1 MVEREGPRWDCALLL
16 LHPKFPTFLDVKL
29 VKNQINGKEHIVLK
43 ENASMEDL
51 RQEADRM
58 RALGYDLKAEERLA
72 RYVATHK
79 FYQGRF
85 LLALETE

>member
-1 MVEREGPRWDCALLL
+1 M
-16 LHPKFPTFLDVKL
+16 KL
-29 VKNQINGKEHIVLK
+29 IKNQMNGKEHIVLK
-43 ENASMEDL
+43 ENASMDDL
-51 RQEADRM
+51 RAEAERM

-85 LLALETE
+85 LLALEAE

>member
-1 MVEREGPRWDCALLL
+1 M
-16 LHPKFPTFLDVKL
+16 KL

-51 RQEADRM
+51 REEAERM
-58 RALGYDLKAEERLA
+58 RALGYDVKAEERLA
-72 RYVATHK
+72 RYTATHK

-85 LLALETE
+85 LLALESE

>member
-1 MVEREGPRWDCALLL
+1 M
-16 LHPKFPTFLDVKL
+16 KL
-29 VKNQINGKEHIVLK
+29 IKNQINGKEHVVLK
-43 ENASMEDL
+43 ENASMDDL
-51 RQEADRM
+51 RAEADRM